1 MRVQRGIANTRKKRW
16 KMTII
21 KIVLCLTWVLTMIN
35 TIKIGKIE
43 DKIKMLAKLNLFYVK
58 EKSKKEERE

>member
-1 MRVQRGIANTRKKRW
+1 
-16 KMTII
+16 MTII

-43 DKIKMLAKLNLFYVK
+43 DKIKMLADVK

>member
-1 MRVQRGIANTRKKRW
+1 
-16 KMTII
+16 MTII

-43 DKIKMLAKLNLFYVK
+43 DKIKMLAELNLFYVK